1 MQQIPSK
8 NHEIRLMFE
17 ASTEYGEA
25 VSEDDSFAIRKL
37 DDVQAY
43 DGSWIRAKDL
53 KAGDVLSCE
62 GKPSVVTQ
70 VLDDGDT
77 LRVTTEE
84 SEVM

>member
-53 KAGDVLSCE
+53 KAGDILSCE
-62 GKPSVVTQ
+62 GNPSVVVQ
-70 VLDDGDT
+70 VLDDGDALKIMT
-77 LRVTTEE
+77 KER
-84 SEVM
+84 EVM

>member
-25 VSEDDSFAIRKL
+25 VSEDDSFTISKL

-53 KAGDVLSCE
+53 KAGDILLCE
-62 GKPSVVTQ
+62 GNPLVVIQ

-77 LRVTTEE
+77 LRIMAKE
-84 SEVM
+84 SQSD

>member
-1 MQQIPSK
+1 
-8 NHEIRLMFE
+8 MFE
-17 ASTEYGEA
+17 ASTEYGES
-25 VSEDDSFAIRKL
+25 VSEDDSFTIRKS

-53 KAGDVLSCE
+53 KAGDILSCE
-62 GKPSVVTQ
+62 GNPSVVTQ

-77 LRVTTEE
+77 LRVMTEE